1 MRVAVILT
9 SYNQENYIKF
19 ALDGLR
25 LQTMHPNEVII
36 ADDGSTDNTQEIILK
51 YVTDYKLHNWKLLLS
66 KFNRGI
72 NINLQEAFDN
82 TNSDIIIG
90 MAGDDVSLPNRIKD
104 SVLIFQNHDVDIVNL
119 SGILINEKGDEV
131 GSIINKPSIVKDV
144 KKALILGNPLVNPV
158 GHAIK
163 SYIFTDFG
171 KLPQNLPNEDDQ
183 LTFRALVNKGIY
195 CSPIIAYKYRIHHN
209 SESAWLR
216 NIINGNDYYDR
227 FIKDIDIRMSHIEL
241 WIDVIDS
248 SNLEGKIELFK
259 ITRVKIDYLKML
271 KSASDFSLYLRLNF
285 IIRNINYLNF
295 KEIFYLIFAKT
306 GIIFWYKLR
315 NSIGRFKY

>member
-1 MRVAVILT
+1 MTVAVILT

-25 LQTMHPNEVII
+25 LQTVQPNEIVI

-51 YVTDYKLHNWKLLLS
+51 YVIDYELHNWKLLLS

-104 SVLIFQNHDVDIVNL
+104 SVLIFENHDVDIVNL

-131 GSIINKPSIVKDV
+131 GSIINKSSIVKDV

-171 KLPQNLPNEDDQ
+171 KLPHNLPNEDDQ

-195 CSPIIAYKYRIHHN
+195 CSPIIAYEYRIHDN

-216 NIINGNDYYDR
+216 NMIKGNVYYDR
-227 FIKDIDIRMSHIEL
+227 FVKDINIRMSHIEL
-241 WIDVIDS
+241 WIEVINS
-248 SNLEGKIELFK
+248 SNLEEKMELNKIAK
-259 ITRVKIDYLKML
+259 VKINFLKLL
-271 KSASDFSLYLRLNF
+271 KLGSAVSLYLRLNF
-285 IIRNINYLNF
+285 IINNIKYLKF
-295 KEIFYLIFAKT
+295 KEIFYLIFSKS
-306 GIIFWYKLR
+306 GIIFWYNFR
-315 NSIGRFKY
+315 NSVGRFKY

>member
-1 MRVAVILT
+1 MTVAVILT

-25 LQTMHPNEVII
+25 LQTVQPNEVVI

-51 YVTDYKLHNWKLLLS
+51 YVIDYELHNWKLLLS

-72 NINLQEAFDN
+72 NINLQEAFDH

-90 MAGDDVSLPNRIKD
+90 MAGDDVSLPNRVKD
-104 SVLIFQNHDVDIVNL
+104 SVLIFEKQDVDIVNL
-119 SGILINEKGDEV
+119 SGTLINEKGDEV

-144 KKALILGNPLVNPV
+144 KKALLLGNPLVNPV

-163 SYIFTDFG
+163 SYIFSDFG

-195 CSPIIAYKYRIHHN
+195 CSPIMAYKYRIHYN

-216 NIINGNDYYDR
+216 NIIKGNVYYDR
-227 FIKDIDIRMSHIEL
+227 FVKDIDIRTSHIEL
-241 WIDVIDS
+241 WIEVINS
-248 SNLEGKIELFK
+248 SNLEKKMELNMIAK
-259 ITRVKIDYLKML
+259 VKINYLKLL
-271 KSASDFSLYLRLNF
+271 KSGSAVSLYLRLNF
-285 IIRNINYLNF
+285 IIHNIKYLKF
-295 KEIFYLIFAKT
+295 KEIFYLLFAKS
-306 GIIFWYKLR
+306 GIIFWYNFR
-315 NSIGRFKY
+315 NSVGRFKY

>member
-1 MRVAVILT
+1 MTVAVILT

-25 LQTMHPNEVII
+25 LQTVQPNEIVI

-51 YVTDYKLHNWKLLLS
+51 YVIDYKLHNWKLLLS

-72 NINLQEAFDN
+72 NINLQEAFDT

-104 SVLIFQNHDVDIVNL
+104 SVLIFENHDVDIVNL
-119 SGILINEKGDEV
+119 SGILINEKGGEV

-171 KLPQNLPNEDDQ
+171 KLPHNLPNEDDQ

-195 CSPIIAYKYRIHHN
+195 CSPIIAYKYRIHYN

-227 FIKDIDIRMSHIEL
+227 FVKDIDIRMSHIEL

-248 SNLEGKIELFK
+248 SILEQKRELLMIAK
-259 ITRVKIDYLKML
+259 VKIDYLKLL
-271 KSASDFSLYLRLNF
+271 KLALSVGLYIRLNF
-285 IIRNINYLNF
+285 IIRNIKYLKF
-295 KEIFYLIFAKT
+295 KEIFYLIFAKS
-306 GIIFWYKLR
+306 GIIFWHNLR
-315 NSIGRFKY
+315 NSFGRFKY